1 MDIKE
6 IIKNLEHYN
15 NWRRDNDN
23 EYTMP
28 EPKQIGITIDAAI
41 SELKK
46 LLICDVVKPLKHK
59 ESLAFEEMLKDKYI
73 RINDNLFQNRN
84 YHYRKTRKELLE
96 MYNAI
101 GQLL

>member
-28 EPKQIGITIDAAI
+28 EPKQIGLTIDAAI
-41 SELKK
+41 SELNK
-46 LLICDVVKPLKHK
+46 LLICDVRQQRELL
-59 ESLAFEEMLKDKYI
+59 LAFTKHMYKQHWHGSQGHL
-73 RINDNLFQNRN
+73 
-84 YHYRKTRKELLE
+84 KELITEFLE
-96 MYNAI
+96 S
-101 GQLL
+101 Q